1 MTGPLDSARAT
12 VPSWRQRRRSRSG
25 RSSQLRLGQVA
36 TPTQIPNQAVV
47 FLVLRKMRGPLLVI
61 LATMTCGVLGLCLMP
76 GLPQPDGSQGR
87 LNAFEAFYFITSTAT
102 TIGLGELPHPFSTA
116 QRMWTI
122 VSIYLSVVA
131 WGYSLGRLLSLAQDP
146 GFQSVRRAA
155 TFRRGVHRLSEP
167 FSVIVGYGFIG
178 RSVARALDS
187 RGRRMVVVDQDL
199 TPIER
204 LTTDLLTTDVPALTA
219 DARNPATLGLAGLDS
234 SRCESVLALTG
245 DDQANLQIVM
255 TCRLLRPDLPV
266 LARAS
271 TRRIASAMANFAP
284 HAAINVFD
292 DYGQFLLL
300 SLHRPHTYRLLTWI
314 MAEAGQ
320 ELPPLTAAFDLRRWA
335 VVADGPFGD
344 DITEDL
350 TSSGHE
356 VERLCP
362 EDGFDADLAGFDA
375 LVAGAESDSVNL
387 ALAAQVRHSWPDIFL
402 AVRITSHNQ
411 IPLLEA
417 FKPDSVFFP
426 PALVVQQVISRLAV
440 PHYWRF
446 ISTVMEADEAWSR
459 QLTEQLVA
467 RVSQHSPRVRQLRLS
482 AVQTPAV
489 CRWLERGQL
498 TLDDLF
504 RSPQDRASHIA
515 ALPLMLVRGKR
526 SMVLPDPATELK
538 LDDEIVIA
546 GREQAYDDQTEVIYD
561 DSTLHYV
568 VTGRDIPTSWIG
580 RWVGRR
586 RWGRP
591 DRTAEASDPTGADS
605 VADPAGADDRPADRP

>member
-1 MTGPLDSARAT
+1 VADPSRLVRPAA
-12 VPSWRQRRRSRSG
+12 PSWRRRGRSRSG
-25 RSSQLRLGQVA
+25 RSSRLRLGDVV

-47 FLVLRKMRGPLLVI
+47 FLVLRKMRGPLLAV
-61 LATMTCGVLGLCLMP
+61 LATMTTGVLGLCLMP
-76 GLPQPDGSQGR
+76 GLSQPDGTDGR

-116 QRMWTI
+116 QRMWTMA
-122 VSIYLSVVA
+122 SIYLSVVA

-155 TFRRGVHRLSEP
+155 TFRRGVKRLSEP

-178 RSVARALDS
+178 RSVARALDA
-187 RGRRMVVVDQDL
+187 RGHRVVVVDQNM
-199 TPIER
+199 TPIEL
-204 LTTDLLTTDVPALTA
+204 LTTDLLSTDVPALTS
-219 DARNPATLGLAGLDS
+219 DARNPATLGIAGLDS
-234 SRCESVLALTG
+234 PRCEAVLALTG

-271 TRRIASAMANFAP
+271 TRQVASAMANFAP

-300 SLHRPHTYRLLTWI
+300 SLHRPHTYRLLTWV
-314 MAEAGQ
+314 MAEAGE
-320 ELPPLTAAFDLRRWA
+320 ELPPLPAAFTLPRWA
-335 VVADGPFGD
+335 VVSDGPFGD

-350 TSSGHE
+350 TAAGHE
-356 VERLCP
+356 VSRLCP
-362 EDGFDADLAGFDA
+362 ADGFGADLSQVDA
-375 LVAGAESDSVNL
+375 LVAGAESDSLNL
-387 ALAAQVRHSWPDIFL
+387 ALAAQVRHHRPDVFL

-426 PALVVQQVISRLAV
+426 PALVVQQVVSRLAV

-446 ISTVMEADEAWSR
+446 ITAVMEADEDWSR

-467 RVSQHSPRVRQLRLS
+467 RVGTPSPRVRQLRLTM
-482 AVQTPAV
+482 AQTPAV
-489 CRWLERGQL
+489 CRWLEQGQL

-515 ALPLMLVRGKR
+515 ALPLLLVRGKHV
-526 SMVLPDPATELK
+526 MVRPDPETELRPG
-538 LDDEIVIA
+538 DEIVMA

-568 VTGRDIPTSWIG
+568 VTGRDISTSWLA
-580 RWVGRR
+580 RWASRRLGGRR
-586 RWGRP
+586 TPAAAVRDG
-591 DRTAEASDPTGADS
+591 
-605 VADPAGADDRPADRP
+605 PAGSGPSRPPADGQ